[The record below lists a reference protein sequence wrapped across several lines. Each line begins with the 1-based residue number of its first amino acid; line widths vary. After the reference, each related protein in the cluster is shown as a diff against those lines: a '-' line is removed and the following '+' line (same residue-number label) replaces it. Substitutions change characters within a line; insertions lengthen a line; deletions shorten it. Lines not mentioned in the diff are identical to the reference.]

1 MNFYIMTWRNEDDD
15 YPFVGYYLDIDILM
29 FDLKELY
36 FEFDGA
42 SGPHP
47 AQIKKKVLEEKGD
60 YTRVEWV
67 LDDNKSF
74 FITIKKCKI

>member
-15 YPFVGYYLDIDILM
+15 YPFVGYYPDIDILM

-36 FEFDGA
+36 FEFDGV
-42 SGPHP
+42 SGLHP
-47 AQIKKKVLEEKGD
+47 AQIKKKVSEEKGD

>member
-15 YPFVGYYLDIDILM
+15 YPFVGYYSDINTLM

-36 FEFDGA
+36 FEFDGV
-42 SGPHP
+42 SGPQP